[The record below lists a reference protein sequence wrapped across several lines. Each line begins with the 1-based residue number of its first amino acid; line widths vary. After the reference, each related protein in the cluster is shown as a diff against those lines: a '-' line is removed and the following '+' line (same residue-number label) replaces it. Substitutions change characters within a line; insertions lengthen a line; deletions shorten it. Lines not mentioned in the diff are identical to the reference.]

1 MLSDPRLQQAL
12 VALAQPIAEFRAIID
27 DAISQ
32 SDAFIAAQRASAP
45 QRAERAAVSLGR
57 FADGRIDA
65 AGFAALFPPTATAS
79 PVAIAALEQALT
91 LLRDVR
97 KRGNDLFV
105 VDVPPGRRL
114 GAELDHALAEVGS
127 AFGAVVLAEVVRGGR
142 YTPEH
147 AQLLQSREF
156 RSWNK
161 TERRFAPPLVVLVNG
176 TDLQSGAIMD
186 FVDGREKIVLVVCG
200 VSPPT
205 PLARCITPGTFVL
218 QTVDGSGLDRMAAFN
233 GPAVAAIV
241 PEGAALFV
249 HDPDGGKDP
258 WQRMT
263 VTFTPAAPKKS
274 VGGQS
279 LWQMKEDLQV
289 IAELAATPFNVPA
302 VGNGAAAPASGAADA
317 AEKIA
322 AWLVGQAGLQDGA
335 A

>member
-32 SDAFIAAQRASAP
+32 ADAFIAAQRASAP
-45 QRAERAAVSLGR
+45 QRAERAAISLGH
-57 FADGRIDA
+57 FADGRINA
-65 AGFAALFPPTATAS
+65 AGFATFFPPTVTAS
-79 PVAIAALEQALT
+79 PLALAALKQALT
-91 LLRDVR
+91 MLRDVR
-97 KRGNDLFV
+97 KRGDDLFV

-114 GAELDHALAEVGS
+114 GTELDHALAEAGS

-147 AQLLQSREF
+147 ARLLQSREF

-176 TDLQSGAIMD
+176 ADVQSGAIMD

-200 VSPPT
+200 VSPPA

-218 QTVDGSGLDRMAAFN
+218 QTVDGSGLDRLAAFN

-241 PEGAALFV
+241 PEGTALFM
-249 HDPDGGKDP
+249 HDPNGGNDP

-274 VGGQS
+274 IGGQS
-279 LWQMKEDLQV
+279 SWQMSEDLQV
-289 IAELAATPFNVPA
+289 IADLAATPFRVPA
-302 VGNGAAAPASGAADA
+302 VGNGAAAPALGAADA

>member
-1 MLSDPRLQQAL
+1 MLSDPRLQPAL

-27 DAISQ
+27 VAISQ
-32 SDAFIAAQRASAP
+32 GDAFIAAQHASAP
-45 QRAERAAVSLGR
+45 QRAERAAVSLGH

-65 AGFAALFPPTATAS
+65 AGFAAFFPPTVTAS
-79 PVAIAALEQALT
+79 PLALAALEQAIT
-91 LLRDVR
+91 MLRDVR
-97 KRGNDLFV
+97 NCGNDLFV

-114 GAELDHALAEVGS
+114 GTELDHALAKIGG

-147 AQLLQSREF
+147 ARLLQSREF
-156 RSWNK
+156 RSWNR

-176 TDLQSGAIMD
+176 ADLQSGAIMD

-200 VSPPT
+200 VSPPA

-218 QTVDGSGLDRMAAFN
+218 QTVDGSGLDRIAVFN

-241 PEGAALFV
+241 PEGTALFM
-249 HDPDGGKDP
+249 HDPNGGKDP

-274 VGGQS
+274 IGGQS
-279 LWQMKEDLQV
+279 IWQMSEDLQV
-289 IAELAATPFNVPA
+289 IADLAATPFSVPA
-302 VGNGAAAPASGAADA
+302 VGNGAATPALGAADA
-317 AEKIA
+317 ADKIA
-322 AWLVGQAGLQDGA
+322 AWLVGQAGLPDGA